1 MATGAIIARIVSE
14 YSDKGTKA
22 ATKDLQSVG
31 KEFDAFGGKVKKAF
45 EVAAVASAAF
55 AIKIGID
62 SVKAALADQKSQ
74 ALLASSLKNT
84 TGANQAAIKSADD
97 YIKKTM
103 LRLGV
108 TDDELR
114 PSLAALATATH
125 SVTEAEKLQ
134 GLALDISAGRNK
146 DLTQVSIALAKAY
159 DGNFTAVKRLGIPI
173 SEALIKSKDFTGIL
187 KELSAAVGG
196 QATVAADTLAGR
208 MDRVKLAFD
217 EAKKSLGYALMPVIQ
232 DFLSTLTD
240 QVLPKLQLWI
250 DANKDK
256 LAAGLKTAA
265 TALGSLL
272 KNGIAFGEWITSHM
286 TLVKD
291 FAAVIAIMWTT
302 TKVAAFVGAINT
314 VITAMRLLTA
324 TSVATSIAEAFATG
338 GVSVAAGTIAAVTLT
353 AAYATYNVAT
363 NWSKVKDK
371 TDAAAAS
378 ANDYYSRSKAAVVGQ
393 AVADAAAKRIADQKA
408 KDDKAAAIAAASA
421 AAAAAKTA
429 ADKLKTEQA
438 AAALKK
444 MGIVATDPALMTAI
458 ELEAARQNQV
468 KQGNLLEQAK
478 LQAMLDQWNLQMKNN
493 EAAQKYADIMQALA
507 DNQISTQEVAVLA
520 DKWGMTSTQVMVYID
535 RIYAANSTPANN
547 DSILALYQAWGLT
560 KDQAQKYIDFAV
572 ALKDQKLDDTEIN
585 NLRTKWGMTRQQVID
600 YAAQV
605 QAGTAFSTTFSDPGN
620 LAAASWIDALNSFNA
635 YMKAIGGKQSGGG
648 GGSAYQQAVAAA
660 TNSNA
665 NKAKLAG
672 VDILGGTFSGTPSA
686 VTDAINAAA
695 LSNAMQYNPLGGLQ
709 ATTADI
715 SATSAYN
722 PLSGMTASYGAGAGS
737 SSSSSAGGT
746 TIINVSGSLITQ
758 ADLTSS
764 VRNNL
769 LQGQLSGKAVTFS
782 VAAI

>member
-55 AIKIGID
+55 AVKIGID

-173 SEALIKSKDFTGIL
+173 SEALIKSKDFTGIV

-265 TALGSLL
+265 TALGNLL

-291 FAAVIAIMWTT
+291 FAAVIAI
-302 TKVAAFVGAINT
+302 IT

-324 TSVATSIAEAFATG
+324 TSVAASIAEAFATG

-378 ANDYYSRSKAAVVGQ
+378 ANDYYSRSKAAVVEQ

-408 KDDKAAAIAAASA
+408 KDDKAAAIAAATA

-429 ADKLKTEQA
+429 ADKLKTDQA

-444 MGIVATDPALMTAI
+444 MGIVATDPASMTAI

-478 LQAMLDQWNLQMKNN
+478 LQAMLDQWNLQMQNN

-520 DKWGMTSTQVMVYID
+520 DKWGMTSDQVMVYID

-585 NLRTKWGMTRQQVID
+585 NLRTKWGMTRAEVVD
-600 YAAQV
+600 YAAKV
-605 QAGTAFSTTFSDPGN
+605 QNGTAFSTSFADPGN
-620 LAAASWIDALNSFNA
+620 MAASSWVSALNAFNA
-635 YMKAIGGKQSGGG
+635 YIAAVNGATSTTKKVTQAMIDNGTGYVTSTGVSSTDPNAGSFAQYYNGTSGGLY
-648 GGSAYQQAVAAA
+648 GSTPVNPPPSVPAAPYY
-660 TNSNA
+660 
-665 NKAKLAG
+665 
-672 VDILGGTFSGTPSA
+672 D
-686 VTDAINAAA
+686 
-695 LSNAMQYNPLGGLQ
+695 
-709 ATTADI
+709 
-715 SATSAYN
+715 
-722 PLSGMTASYGAGAGS
+722 PLSGMTASYGSTA
-737 SSSSSAGGT
+737 SSSSASTANNT

>member
-55 AIKIGID
+55 AVKIGID

-187 KELSAAVGG
+187 KELSAAVHD

-324 TSVATSIAEAFATG
+324 TSVAASIAEAFATG

-378 ANDYYSRSKAAVVGQ
+378 ANDYYSRSKAAVVEQ
-393 AVADAAAKRIADQKA
+393 AVADQLDIDPELVTVTSVTTNDEGHVVVVYVVQGVEPEDMEDMQQQMESGDMAD
-408 KDDKAAAIAAASA
+408 AIG
-421 AAAAAKTA
+421 
-429 ADKLKTEQA
+429 D
-438 AAALKK
+438 
-444 MGIVATDPALMTAI
+444 
-458 ELEAARQNQV
+458 
-468 KQGNLLEQAK
+468 
-478 LQAMLDQWNLQMKNN
+478 NLQDAGFKGADV
-493 EAAQKYADIMQALA
+493 EPADAAPA
-507 DNQISTQEVAVLA
+507 TVEVTEVPVIESEQPVSGVSL
-520 DKWGMTSTQVMVYID
+520 
-535 RIYAANSTPANN
+535 
-547 DSILALYQAWGLT
+547 
-560 KDQAQKYIDFAV
+560 DQAQSEEFQDAFEEGV
-572 ALKDQKLDDTEIN
+572 AGKLGLGKDEVEVTGVEKNEDGDVVVTYQIT
-585 NLRTKWGMTRQQVID
+585 
-600 YAAQV
+600 
-605 QAGTAFSTTFSDPGN
+605 
-620 LAAASWIDALNSFNA
+620 
-635 YMKAIGGKQSGGG
+635 GGVEK
-648 GGSAYQQAVAAA
+648 V
-660 TNSNA
+660 
-665 NKAKLAG
+665 
-672 VDILGGTFSGTPSA
+672 
-686 VTDAINAAA
+686 
-695 LSNAMQYNPLGGLQ
+695 
-709 ATTADI
+709 
-715 SATSAYN
+715 
-722 PLSGMTASYGAGAGS
+722 
-737 SSSSSAGGT
+737 
-746 TIINVSGSLITQ
+746 
-758 ADLTSS
+758 
-764 VRNNL
+764 
-769 LQGQLSGKAVTFS
+769 
-782 VAAI
+782 

>member
-55 AIKIGID
+55 AVKIGID

-314 VITAMRLLTA
+314 VIAAMRLLTA
-324 TSVATSIAEAFATG
+324 TSVAASIAEAFATG
-338 GVSVAAGTIAAVTLT
+338 GLSVAAGTIAAVTLT

-363 NWSKVKDK
+363 NWSKADK
-371 TDAAAAS
+371 NAAAAKKTIDSSITS
-378 ANDYYSRSKAAVVGQ
+378 AVKFNKEQAAAEEV
-393 AVADAAAKRIADQKA
+393 AKRIALQKKEDA
-408 KDDKAAAIAAASA
+408 KAAAAAAVS

-429 ADKLKTEQA
+429 ADKLKTDQA

-520 DKWGMTSTQVMVYID
+520 DKWGMTSAQVMVYID

-620 LAAASWIDALNSFNA
+620 LAAASWIDALNAFNA

>member
-22 ATKDLQSVG
+22 AAKDLQSVG
-31 KEFDAFGGKVKKAF
+31 KEFDVFGGKVKKAF
-45 EVAAVASAAF
+45 EVATLASAAF
-55 AIKIGID
+55 AVKIGID

-84 TGANQAAIKSADD
+84 TGANQAAIKSADE

-108 TDDELR
+108 TDEELR

-134 GLALDISAGRNK
+134 GLALDISAGRHK
-146 DLTQVSIALAKAY
+146 DLTLVSIALAKAY

-173 SEALIKSKDFTGIL
+173 SEALIKSKNFTGII
-187 KELSAAVGG
+187 KELSAAVHD
-196 QATVAADTLAGR
+196 QATVAADTLS
-208 MDRVKLAFD
+208 MKMIRVGLAFE

-265 TALGSLL
+265 TALGNLL
-272 KNGIAFGEWITSHM
+272 KNGIAFGEWITTHM
-286 TLVKD
+286 TLVKN
-291 FAAVIAIMWTT
+291 FAAIIAIMWTT
-302 TKVAAFVGAINT
+302 TKFAAFIGGINT
-314 VITAMRLLTA
+314 IITAMKVLTA
-324 TSVATSIAEAFATG
+324 TSVAASIAEAFATG

-363 NWSKVKDK
+363 NWSKVDK
-371 TDAAAAS
+371 NAAAAKKTIDSSITS
-378 ANDYYSRSKAAVVGQ
+378 AVKFNNEQAAAEEV
-393 AVADAAAKRIADQKA
+393 AKRIALQKKEDA
-408 KDDKAAAIAAASA
+408 KAAAAAAIS

-520 DKWGMTSTQVMVYID
+520 DKWGMTSAQVMVYID

-585 NLRTKWGMTRQQVID
+585 NLRTKWGMTRAEVVD
-600 YAAQV
+600 YAAKV
-605 QAGTAFSTTFSDPGN
+605 QAGTAFSTTFADPGN
-620 LAAASWIDALNSFNA
+620 LAASSWIDALNAFNA

-648 GGSAYQQAVAAA
+648 GGTSAYQKAVTAA

-672 VDILGGTFSGTPSA
+672 VDILGGTFSDTPSA